1 MTEIIYNILFNL
13 TDFIN
18 DNYYYS
24 FLLYFIISICFF
36 TLSLPGGMI
45 ILISSGFFFGFFGG
59 FLINILSI
67 SFGSL
72 IFIIF
77 SKTILSKL
85 FEKYYIKFSD
95 KLDNFIKNSSY
106 EYLILIRLIIGPPL
120 IFQNICISL
129 LDISK
134 IKIFISTLIGFSP
147 LMLLFSYT
155 GSYASNLIELKSFTF
170 SNIFSS
176 EILIILFSL
185 ILLIFLRIYFK
196 K

>member
-18 DNYYYS
+18 NNYYSS

-36 TLSLPGGMI
+36 TLSLPGGII
-45 ILISSGFFFGFFGG
+45 ILISSGFFFGFLEG
-59 FLINILSI
+59 FIINILSI

-85 FEKYYIKFSD
+85 FEKYYNKFSD
-95 KLDNFIKNSSY
+95 KLTDFVKNSSY
-106 EYLILIRLIIGPPL
+106 EYLILLRLVIGSPL

-129 LDISK
+129 LNISK
-134 IKIFISTLIGFSP
+134 TKILISSVIGFTP
-147 LMLLFSYT
+147 IMLLFSYF
-155 GSYASNLIELKSFTF
+155 GSYASNLIELKAFTF
-170 SNIFSS
+170 SSIFTP
-176 EILIILFSL
+176 EILITIGLFIFL
-185 ILLIFLRIYFK
+185 IVLRIYFK